1 MTPSLLHLLLLMS
14 MQPCE
19 PISRM
24 HSECVKLREIACR
37 MRCCYSFRFVINVQT
52 LVLRTRNILLFGIS
66 LHAAA
71 AGASAAER
79 TTNPADFERRC
90 VIECEESS
98 HCAIRFHRVN
108 PMSRWIADAQGILDF
123 VCAHWHT
130 IRSIFT
136 VNVITCAS
144 VWFYWRKFIDRIVFP
159 FIAKRAKRS
168 WSAQRQATGDTP
180 VQHISMKSH
189 TEAEMHTDVGELLA
203 MARRQSKI
211 HTLCHSYRRWHLDD
225 RMEEVMRMWRNL
237 SLAWPF
243 WILST
248 RLSGCGWNF
257 CKKVFSRSPLVW
269 AHACTFFA
277 SPMVWFSTND
287 EVIWSFC
294 AFAVYINI
302 WSHKIVYRACAF
314 YIFFFIS
321 LQPAAVCCAQSGLS
335 NVNCWNRN
343 WKLRLGKLQ
352 PTQTLKTHFFF
363 VSFLVQQL
371 LVVFVSSR
379 IRIQLSWRFL
389 VS

>member
-79 TTNPADFERRC
+79 TTSPADFERRC

-144 VWFYWRKFIDRIVFP
+144 VWFYWRKFIDRIVLP
-159 FIAKRAKRS
+159 FIAKRAKRT
-168 WSAQRQATGDTP
+168 ATGNRRHTCATHFNEIAHRSRNAHGRGRIAGDGTTP
-180 VQHISMKSH
+180 IQDSHIVPFLSPLTLRRPHGRGHANVEESFFSVAILNSFNS
-189 TEAEMHTDVGELLA
+189 TLRLWLELL
-203 MARRQSKI
+203 Q
-211 HTLCHSYRRWHLDD
+211 
-225 RMEEVMRMWRNL
+225 E
-237 SLAWPF
+237 SL
-243 WILST
+243 LT
-248 RLSGCGWNF
+248 
-257 CKKVFSRSPLVW
+257 
-269 AHACTFFA
+269 
-277 SPMVWFSTND
+277 
-287 EVIWSFC
+287 
-294 AFAVYINI
+294 
-302 WSHKIVYRACAF
+302 
-314 YIFFFIS
+314 
-321 LQPAAVCCAQSGLS
+321 
-335 NVNCWNRN
+335 
-343 WKLRLGKLQ
+343 
-352 PTQTLKTHFFF
+352 
-363 VSFLVQQL
+363 
-371 LVVFVSSR
+371 
-379 IRIQLSWRFL
+379 
-389 VS
+389 